1 MFASAAAEK
10 ISEHL
15 RKQGC
20 RRRSALNTFCT
31 FAVAKNI
38 QFWVA
43 IDDLQRNANM
53 AVLSL

>member
-43 IDDLQRNANM
+43 IDDLQRNVNM